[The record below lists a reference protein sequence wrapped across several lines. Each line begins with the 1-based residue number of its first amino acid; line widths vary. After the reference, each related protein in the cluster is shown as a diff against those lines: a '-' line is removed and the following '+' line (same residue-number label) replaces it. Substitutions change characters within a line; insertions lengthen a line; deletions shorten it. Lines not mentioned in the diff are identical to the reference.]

1 MSRQRARHTTPS
13 PVALSADDAG
23 YRALLA
29 DCRDTISLALRAVEI
44 GASPGPAWRKRAKE
58 LIAIIDQV
66 TA

>member
-1 MSRQRARHTTPS
+1 MSRQRARHTTTS
-13 PVALSADDAG
+13 PVAPSADDAG

-44 GASPGPAWRKRAKE
+44 GAYPGPAWRQRAKD
-58 LIAIIDQV
+58 LVAIIDHV